1 MNALEGGAD
10 TGGIEGKAD
19 VEGADIGG
27 IEGKANVEGA
37 DTGGTHVEGVA
48 DMGGADMGGTHVEAE
63 VALLH
68 LRKGHA
74 SKSQVWGGTGASLD
88 SRIRR

>member
-19 VEGADIGG
+19 VEGAD
-27 IEGKANVEGA
+27 
-37 DTGGTHVEGVA
+37 TGGTHVEGVA
-48 DMGGADMGGTHVEAE
+48 DVGGADMGGTHVEAE
-63 VALLH
+63 VALWH